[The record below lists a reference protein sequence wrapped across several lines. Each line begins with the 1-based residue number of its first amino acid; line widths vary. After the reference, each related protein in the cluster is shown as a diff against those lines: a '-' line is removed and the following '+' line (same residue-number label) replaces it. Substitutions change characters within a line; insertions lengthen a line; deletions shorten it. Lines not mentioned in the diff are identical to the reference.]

1 MLKKNYDIR
10 MLKIILIKKCRN
22 VKKSEIFKLC
32 FRIKM
37 PVNIINTKNLENY
50 KNVVKLLKRIK
61 IDQVNILLNNTEDFR
76 F

>member
-1 MLKKNYDIR
+1 

-50 KNVVKLLKRIK
+50 KNVVKLLKHIK